1 MEDLKKMIC
10 FGVKKGDSLA
20 EVLMHCNLGDGSTCQ
35 IVAVP
40 CQIVAVPCQIVADSC
55 DYLTKKAICLGRV
68 FFCRKVINL

>member
-1 MEDLKKMIC
+1 MM
-10 FGVKKGDSLA
+10 KKGDSLV

-55 DYLTKKAICLGRV
+55 DYLTKKAICLGLTRQLA
-68 FFCRKVINL
+68 FNQL